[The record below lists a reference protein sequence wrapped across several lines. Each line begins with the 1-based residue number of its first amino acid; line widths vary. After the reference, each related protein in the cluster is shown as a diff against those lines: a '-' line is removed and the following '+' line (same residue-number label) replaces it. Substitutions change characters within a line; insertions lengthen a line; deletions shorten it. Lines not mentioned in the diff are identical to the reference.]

1 MGVTGGQAKVK
12 VRILRILNKKA
23 SLLKEETR
31 TVEGNGYR
39 LTWIDLTDPESGIAG
54 LDRNHQIEIQLL
66 SSGKILDQ
74 MTPRSLTPNE
84 ISSGLVHRDF
94 EVVLTPE
101 IEIASVLDFGR
112 IYIGVLNHKELQ
124 ISNSGSAQLEISAIS
139 GVGLQVDPAGSLTI
153 AAGDSQSVLISLR
166 VDSLGSYSQDLR
178 IRHSEGQI

>member
-1 MGVTGGQAKVK
+1 MGGQIETVSIGAQVEALAVVSSSQVLTVAGMVSGVGSGQTQVK

-31 TVEGNGYR
+31 TVEGSGYR

-54 LDRNHQIEIQLL
+54 LDHNHQIEIQLL

-84 ISSGLVHRDF
+84 ISSRLVVQDF

-101 IEIASVLDFGR
+101 IEVASVLD
-112 IYIGVLNHKELQ
+112 
-124 ISNSGSAQLEISAIS
+124 
-139 GVGLQVDPAGSLTI
+139 
-153 AAGDSQSVLISLR
+153 
-166 VDSLGSYSQDLR
+166 
-178 IRHSEGQI
+178 